1 MKYLVVCMFYFV
13 TPLLGYAQMKHISA
27 IEGNTKI
34 NFACNFFDQNTQ
46 YDPPQAKNITDS
58 ESEKWMKEM
67 VDKITAVVGLKNRF
81 RLKAVK
87 NFNNCAAV
95 CFDNNIGQERFI
107 QFDRAFLEDFQLKTK
122 NKWFV
127 VGVLAHELG
136 HHFNGHS
143 LDGIGSRP
151 DKELDA
157 DEFAGFILQKLGAK
171 FEDANK
177 LFSFMNET
185 EGPPTHPLR
194 WKRMTA
200 VSRGWDRAAGNEVF
214 ANLYVLDDAERKDN
228 AFRLLT
234 AARKEVSS
242 FKKLLMLDNAL
253 QSVPNY
259 AEAISE
265 KGLVYLSMQQYAEA
279 YENCMN
285 ALKLEP
291 YIGLLRFN
299 LAKVYYEQKKY
310 DTALAYVQDAIYL
323 KPIFPEAY
331 IFRAN
336 LFFDNK
342 NYSQTVS
349 DCNMAFALNPPNN
362 FYKAE
367 ILETKGFALYEL
379 NKKTEADEC
388 FDDAR
393 KLNPLSIR
401 VLMYFESKNKKSEL
415 KNQ

>member
-1 MKYLVVCMFYFV
+1 LD
-13 TPLLGYAQMKHISA
+13 A
-27 IEGNTKI
+27 
-34 NFACNFFDQNTQ
+34 
-46 YDPPQAKNITDS
+46 

-67 VDKITAVVGLKNRF
+67 VDKITAIVGLKNRF

-95 CFDNNIGQERFI
+95 CYDNNIGQERFI
-107 QFDRAFLEDFQLKTK
+107 QFDRAFLEEVQVKTK

-136 HHFNGHS
+136 HHLNGHS

-171 FEDANK
+171 YEEAR
-177 LFSFMNET
+177 LMFSFMNET
-185 EGPPTHPLR
+185 EGPPTHPVR

-214 ANLYVLDDAERKDN
+214 ANLYVLDDAEKKDN

-234 AARKEVSS
+234 AARNEYSS
-242 FKKLLMLDNAL
+242 FKKLLMLDNVL
-253 QSVPNY
+253 KTVPNY

-279 YENCMN
+279 NENCKN

-299 LAKVYYEQKKY
+299 LAKVYYEQKIY

-323 KPIFPEAY
+323 KPVFPEAY

-342 NYSQTVS
+342 NYPQTIS
-349 DCNMAFALNPPNN
+349 DCNMALAMNPPNN
-362 FYKAE
+362 FYRAE

-379 NKKTEADEC
+379 NRKVDADEC
-388 FDDAR
+388 FEDAR

-401 VLMYFESKNKKSEL
+401 VLMYFESKNKKSDL

>member
-1 MKYLVVCMFYFV
+1 MKFLFV
-13 TPLLGYAQMKHISA
+13 SFIIVFGNIYSHAQIKHILA
-27 IEGNTKI
+27 EEGN
-34 NFACNFFDQNTQ
+34 NNVSFACNFFDQNTQ
-46 YDPPQAKNITDS
+46 YNPPPAKNISDA

-67 VDKITAVVGLKNRF
+67 VDKITTTVGLKNRF
-81 RLKAVK
+81 RLRSVK
-87 NFNNCAAV
+87 NYNNCAAV

-107 QFDRAFLEDFQLKTK
+107 QFDRDFLEEYQKKTK

-157 DEFAGFILQKLGAK
+157 DEFAGFVLQKLGATYDEARK
-171 FEDANK
+171 I
-177 LFSFMNET
+177 FSFLNET
-185 EGPPTHPLR
+185 EGPPTHPVR
-194 WKRMTA
+194 WKRYTA
-200 VSRGWDRAAGNEVF
+200 ISRGWDRAAGNEVF
-214 ANLYVLDDAERKDN
+214 ASLYVLNDAEMKAN
-228 AFRLLT
+228 AYAVLT
-234 AARKEVSS
+234 AARKEYSS
-242 FKKLLMLDNAL
+242 FKKLIMLDNAL
-253 QSVPNY
+253 KIVPEY

-265 KGLVYLSMQQYAEA
+265 KGLVYLGMQQFTEA
-279 YENCMN
+279 YEYCKS

-310 DTALAYVQDAIYL
+310 DTALAYLQDAIYL
-323 KPIFPEAY
+323 KPVFPEAY
-331 IFRAN
+331 LFRAN

-342 NYSQTVS
+342 EFEQTVS
-349 DCNMAFALNPPNN
+349 DCNLAYAMNPANN
-362 FYKAE
+362 FSRAE

-379 NKKTEADEC
+379 NKIIEAEEC
-388 FDDAR
+388 FDVAR

-401 VLMYFESKNKKSEL
+401 VLMYFESKKK
-415 KNQ
+415 

>member
-1 MKYLVVCMFYFV
+1 MKYLFLSIFFIVVCIICNGQI
-13 TPLLGYAQMKHISA
+13 THIKA
-27 IEGNTKI
+27 EEGIGKVS
-34 NFACNFFDQNTQ
+34 FACNFFDQNTQ
-46 YDPPQAKNITDS
+46 YNSPPAKNISDA

-67 VDKITAVVGLKNRF
+67 VDKITALVGLKNRF
-81 RLKAVK
+81 RLRSVK
-87 NFNNCAAV
+87 NYNNCAAV

-107 QFDRAFLEDFQLKTK
+107 QFDRIFLEEYQRKTK

-136 HHFNGHS
+136 HHLNGHS

-157 DEFAGFILQKLGAK
+157 DEFAGFVLQKLGANY
-171 FEDANK
+171 EEARAI
-177 LFSFMNET
+177 FSFLNET
-185 EGPPTHPLR
+185 EGPPTHPVR
-194 WKRMTA
+194 WKRYTA

-214 ANLYVLDDAERKDN
+214 AKLYVLDDAERKAN
-228 AFRLLT
+228 AYAVLT
-234 AARKEVSS
+234 ASRKEFSS

-253 QSVPNY
+253 KLVPDY

-265 KGLVYLSMQQYAEA
+265 KGLVYLEMQKYTEA
-279 YENCMN
+279 YEFCRN

-299 LAKVYYEQKKY
+299 LSKVYYQQKIY
-310 DTALAYVQDAIYL
+310 DSALAYIQDAIYL
-323 KPIFPEAY
+323 KPVFPEAY
-331 IFRAN
+331 LFRAN
-336 LFFDNK
+336 IFFDNK
-342 NYSQTVS
+342 VFEQTVS
-349 DCNMAFALNPPNN
+349 DCNLAFAMNPANN
-362 FYKAE
+362 FYRAE

-388 FDDAR
+388 FEEAR

-401 VLMYFESKNKKSEL
+401 VLQYFELKNKK
-415 KNQ
+415 